1 MARLFKDK
9 KSQIEDEF
17 EELEEK
23 QARQLPAVPRPQ
35 EPKKENREI
44 VEREVNLSLINDKLN
59 YIIGLIQDS
68 EE

>member
-23 QARQLPAVPRPQ
+23 QPRQLPAVPRPQ